1 MWILFILPCSIIYQL
16 FKLFQ
21 YQITQYHR
29 SPKPYT
35 RMELITVYHS
45 YRTSVLKMQLTL
57 FEVLYLPDESKLQKG
72 CEYNLRP
79 PPLVLAIYRFTIQ

>member
-1 MWILFILPCSIIYQL
+1 
-16 FKLFQ
+16 
-21 YQITQYHR
+21 
-29 SPKPYT
+29 
-35 RMELITVYHS
+35 MELITVYHS

-72 CEYNLRP
+72 CEYNLHP